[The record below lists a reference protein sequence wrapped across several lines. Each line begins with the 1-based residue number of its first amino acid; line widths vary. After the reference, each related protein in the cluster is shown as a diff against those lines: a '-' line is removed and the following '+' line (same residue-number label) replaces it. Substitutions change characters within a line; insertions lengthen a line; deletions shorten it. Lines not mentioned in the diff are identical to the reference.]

1 MKYKQ
6 IFKSILLFTSILFL
20 QQIVYS
26 QKYKVMMNN
35 NTINFYDVVNEAELY
50 FGTIDFYTKGSGY
63 KNFMRWVKIMNINTI
78 PLEIGYL

>member
-1 MKYKQ
+1 
-6 IFKSILLFTSILFL
+6 
-20 QQIVYS
+20 
-26 QKYKVMMNN
+26 MMNN